1 MNTAKLVLI
10 AKDKNLQIGVAAA
23 LSAAAGG
30 AAGYVFAKKKL
41 RTHYENIAM
50 REIEE
55 AKNFYGSLHKK
66 DEDSSP
72 EKVLAKLHGPGAA
85 EAVQAHR
92 VYLGQADAP
101 VATEEELMVE
111 VEEEVVE
118 EAAPLTIV
126 NNIFIEDEREFD
138 YEKEASLRTE
148 TEPYI
153 ITEDEY
159 LQSETGYEQSA
170 LTYYEGDG
178 VLADDEDIPV
188 PDSDALIG
196 DDHLARFGHGSR
208 SENVVFVRNDR
219 IEMEF
224 EVERSFGS
232 FTEEVAGFNDDED
245 SIKHSAGIRKFRGHD
260 D

>member
-30 AAGYVFAKKKL
+30 TAGYFFAKKKL
-41 RTHYENIAM
+41 RTYYEEIAM
-50 REIEE
+50 KEIEE

-66 DEDSSP
+66 DEDSTP

-85 EAVQAHR
+85 EAVKAHR
-92 VYLGQADAP
+92 AYLGQADAP

-111 VEEEVVE
+111 MEEEVVE
-118 EAAPLTIV
+118 EATPLTIV

-138 YEKEASLRTE
+138 YEKEVALRTE

-159 LQSETGYEQSA
+159 LEGETEYEQSR

-188 PDSDALIG
+188 PDSDSLVG
-196 DDHLARFGHGSR
+196 DDHLVRFGHGSR

-219 IEMEF
+219 IQMEF
-224 EVERSFGS
+224 EIERSFGS
-232 FTEEVAGFNDDED
+232 FTQEVAGFDED
-245 SIKHSAGIRKFRGHD
+245 DVIKHSDNVRKFRGHD